1 MQNATQ
7 VEKTDLERILTEDG
21 VFLTY
26 VRPALSEAESGIRFI
41 EFLGV
46 FQEDYLACT
55 GVWEGV
61 EERSFWVPL
70 NTFNIGDIVKMAS
83 YWDQDAILISRPSE
97 DKSTLLG
104 KEMVHL
110 GKIQEVSKEYAE
122 SSQGYTRFFQDG
134 EFHYLAII

>member
-1 MQNATQ
+1 MK
-7 VEKTDLERILTEDG
+7 KTDLDRILTEDG

-26 VRPALSEAESGIRFI
+26 VRPDLSAAQDSIRFT

-46 FQEDYLACT
+46 FKEDYLACT
-55 GVWEGV
+55 GVWEGE

-70 NTFNIGDIVKMAS
+70 NAFNIGDIVKMAN

-97 DKSTLLG
+97 GKSTLLG

-122 SSQGYTRFFQDG
+122 SLQGYTRFFQGG
-134 EFHYLAII
+134 EFHYLAIV